1 MTLNLLVV
9 VCGFLIGFFVIST
22 GGGGAALYLG
32 VLTGLCG
39 LSAAHAVDTSLLTAI
54 PALCFGALSFYRH
67 GNVNVKLARQF
78 LYFALPTVIVASL
91 LARYIP
97 EKIYAPLIGL
107 VLVVL
112 GVQMYF
118 RKVRQ
123 TEDIHVDRVKAAYY
137 AILSG
142 LMIGTGGLSG
152 GGVIMAGLLVMG
164 EDMLGTVATSSFI
177 LVWTSLIGAVMHM
190 TSGGVSYFYALL
202 LIIGSVAGALIAPR
216 VLSRVNRATFDRI
229 CKPVISLIVI
239 LMGLQ
244 MIF

>member
-39 LSAAHAVDTSLLTAI
+39 LSAARAVDTSLLTAI

-142 LMIGTGGLSG
+142 LMIGIGGLSG
-152 GGVIMAGLLVMG
+152 GGVIMAGLLAMG
-164 EDMLGTVATSSFI
+164 KDMLGTVATSSFI

-190 TSGGVSYFYALL
+190 TGGGVSYFYALL
-202 LIIGSVAGALIAPR
+202 LIIGSVTGALTAPR

>member
-22 GGGGAALYLG
+22 GGGGTALYLG

-107 VLVVL
+107 ALVVL

-142 LMIGTGGLSG
+142 LMIGIGGLSG
-152 GGVIMAGLLVMG
+152 GGVIMAGLLAMG

-190 TSGGVSYFYALL
+190 TGGGVSYFYALL
-202 LIIGSVAGALIAPR
+202 LIIGSVTGALIAPR

>member
-54 PALCFGALSFYRH
+54 PALCFGALSFYLH

-97 EKIYAPLIGL
+97 ENIYAPLIGL

-142 LMIGTGGLSG
+142 LMIGIGGLSG
-152 GGVIMAGLLVMG
+152 GGVIVAGLLAMG

-190 TSGGVSYFYALL
+190 TGGGVSYFYALL
-202 LIIGSVAGALIAPR
+202 LIIGSVTGALIAPR

>member
-1 MTLNLLVV
+1 MVV
-9 VCGFLIGFFVIST
+9 VCDFLIGFFVIST

-67 GNVNVKLARQF
+67 GNVNAKLARQF

-142 LMIGTGGLSG
+142 LMIGIGGLSG
-152 GGVIMAGLLVMG
+152 GGVIMAGLLAMG

-190 TSGGVSYFYALL
+190 TGGGISYFYALL
-202 LIIGSVAGALIAPR
+202 LIIGSVTGALIAPR
-216 VLSRVNRATFDRI
+216 VLSRVNRATFDQI

>member
-1 MTLNLLVV
+1 MLVV

-142 LMIGTGGLSG
+142 LMIGIGGLSG
-152 GGVIMAGLLVMG
+152 GGVIVAGLLAIG

-177 LVWTSLIGAVMHM
+177 LVWTSLIGAVMHI
-190 TSGGVSYFYALL
+190 TGGGVSYFYALL
-202 LIIGSVAGALIAPR
+202 LIIGSVTGALIAPR